1 MCGSKNIPA
10 PGTLNSGVVMDVVDT
25 SSVGQK
31 TLTVNVTDAAGN
43 IGTPAVL
50 TYNVVAGPPADLA
63 VTIGG
68 RSAVQVG
75 GQILYDIAVT
85 NLGPSTAKGVVIKD
99 VIPAGTTFVS
109 ATLVGVTS
117 GSCVLNGSMVICN
130 AGDVPTG
137 AGIGLHVTVT
147 ANAPSG
153 TVLNDTV
160 SVGSMNLDPHPA
172 NNTATLQTV
181 VQ

>member
-25 SSVGQK
+25 SSPGQK
-31 TLTVNVTDAAGN
+31 TLTVNVKDAAGN
-43 IGTPAVL
+43 LGTPAVV

-68 RSAVQVG
+68 RSAVQAG

-99 VIPAGTTFVS
+99 VIPAGTTLVS
-109 ATLVGVTS
+109 ATLA
-117 GSCVLNGSMVICN
+117 CVQNGSTVTCN
-130 AGDVPTG
+130 AGDLPAG
-137 AGIGLHVTVT
+137 AGIDLHVIVTV
-147 ANAPSG
+147 NAPSG

-160 SVGSMNLDPHPA
+160 SVGSTNLDPNPA